1 MRKGAKKEACFTS
14 FCAYVF
20 QFEGLWCLKGKY
32 GVTLLNDVKIVII
45 IAEWAMK
52 AIIVHF
58 SQNKLKKENKEFVKN
73 IYTNSLQI
81 LFMFYTVSGKTTQSS
96 Q

>member
-45 IAEWAMK
+45 IAE
-52 AIIVHF
+52 
-58 SQNKLKKENKEFVKN
+58 
-73 IYTNSLQI
+73 
-81 LFMFYTVSGKTTQSS
+81 
-96 Q
+96 